1 MWGFVFDF
9 DNYYII
15 IDVAMFGYEI
25 ENVYVEVDMLVV
37 LWVGLV
43 FFLLEVGSVVYV
55 IDVVVSIGLVL
66 IEEYIVVVWK
76 FFEFI

>member
-1 MWGFVFDF
+1 
-9 DNYYII
+9 
-15 IDVAMFGYEI
+15 MFGYEI